1 MNYFKR
7 TDVITGWIVF
17 AIALTVYFFSVE
29 RTGSLWDCGEFILG
43 AYKLQVVHPPGA
55 PLFLLI
61 GRLFAWVGDLLS
73 SDPQDIAFAVNL
85 MSAVCSALA
94 ATFVAW
100 TTIIFARLS
109 MVGRGQTM
117 TTEQSWVANGA
128 GLAAGLAT
136 AFCTSIWFSA
146 VEGEVY
152 AMSTMFTTITVWAA
166 AKWYG
171 MEDTPDSDRWLIFA
185 IYVAGL
191 SIGVH
196 LLSLLAFPVL
206 GLLYYFK
213 KYKSVSFWGLVLAM
227 LLGALMI
234 PVVQKLIIVGV
245 PSLWG
250 QMELLMVNN
259 FGMPIHSGVFPTLI
273 ILGALSYFSIRWA
286 RKNNN
291 GLAERLI
298 VSLVLLVISFSTIG
312 VVVIRA
318 NANPPINMNNPSDA
332 MRLIPYLNR
341 EQYGERPLLRGPHY
355 EAEPIPGEYERS
367 NRYGIVNGRYEVVD
381 QKITPTYDDKDKI
394 FLPRISHTDNNRP
407 ALYRRWMGDENGH
420 PTMAFNLEF
429 MFRYQIGWMY
439 WRYFMWNF
447 AGRENGE
454 QGTEPW
460 NPRSGHWITGFDF
473 IDSARLFNMEKM
485 PDSMR
490 DNQARNKYYMIPLVL
505 GIIGLLYQY
514 KRQRRDFTA
523 LLMLFLFTG
532 LGIIFYSNQPPNEP
546 RERDYVLV
554 GSFFTFCIW
563 LGLAVPAIYEFLK
576 KRMTR
581 ESLLVPAIS
590 TAVVLIAP
598 ALMAFEN
605 FDDHSRMHHSASRD
619 YASNFLESLD
629 PNAIMFTYGDNDTY
643 PLWYAQEVEGIR
655 RDVRIVNLSL
665 IAVDWYI
672 EGLRRKVNDS
682 PAIKLTIPTDAYRGR
697 KRNQIFF
704 LPGRSTK
711 EEMPLDRVL
720 QFMAK
725 DNKMTVQ
732 GMELETYLPS
742 NNLYIP
748 IDPARARNSGLL
760 SDTDTA
766 NVVTKIPVTIPEG
779 YITKDQ
785 LAVLDVI
792 TSNIYDRPVYFSV
805 TCQESRLMNLQ
816 DYTQMEGLGLRVI
829 PVKTPSQEEFY
840 IYGSGRVDLDK
851 VHDRV
856 TNKWRWGNFD
866 KMKLYVDNSYG
877 ASVQAHKMVMWR
889 AAEKM
894 ASAGKMQQAIETTD
908 AYFEGF
914 PHMNFPYDARVL
926 PHINIYIRA
935 QALDKAKH
943 HMRILAN
950 EMADYMEFFNSL
962 DDDDLAAGFSLD
974 YRLSNNAVSEILKIS
989 KTLNDEAFAKE
1000 MESLLG
1006 PYATNQ
1012 PVE

>member
-1 MNYFKR
+1 MNNQKKIPL
-7 TDVITGWIVF
+7 ITGWVVF
-17 AIALTVYFFSVE
+17 AIALIVYFFSVE

-61 GRLFAWVGDLLS
+61 GRLFAWVADLFS
-73 SDPQDIAFAVNL
+73 SDPQDIAFAVNM
-85 MSAVCSALA
+85 MSAVCTALA
-94 ATFVAW
+94 SAFVAW
-100 TTIIFARLS
+100 ITIIFARLS
-109 MVGRGQTM
+109 MVGRGQTL
-117 TTEQSWVANGA
+117 TREQYLVTCGA

-152 AMSTMFTTITVWAA
+152 AMSTMFTTLTVWAA
-166 AKWYG
+166 TKWYG
-171 MEDTPDSDRWLIFA
+171 MEDNPDADRWLIFA

-196 LLSLLAFPVL
+196 LLSLLTFPAL

-213 KYKSVSFWGLVLAM
+213 KYKSFNIWGLLLAM

-234 PVVQKLIIVGV
+234 PVVQKIIIVGV
-245 PSLWG
+245 PSLWA
-250 QMELLMVNN
+250 QMELMMVNG
-259 FGMPIHSGVFPTLI
+259 FGMPIHSGVFPTVI
-273 ILGALSYFSIRWA
+273 ILAGLSFLGIRWA
-286 RKNNN
+286 RKRNN

-298 VSLVLLVISFSTIG
+298 LSLIFLVISFSTIG

-332 MRLIPYLNR
+332 MRMIPYLNR
-341 EQYGERPLLRGPHY
+341 EQYGERPLLRGPHF
-355 EAEPIPGEYERS
+355 EADPIDTEREE
-367 NRYGIVNGRYEVVD
+367 RYGRVGDHYEIVD
-381 QKITPTYDDKDKI
+381 QKLTYIYKDEDKI
-394 FLPRISHTDNNRP
+394 LLPRISHSDGNRP
-407 ALYRRWMGDENGH
+407 TLYKRWMGDENGK

-429 MFRYQIGWMY
+429 LFRYQIGWMY

-447 AGRENGE
+447 SGRENGE

-485 PDSMR
+485 PESMK
-490 DNQARNKYYMIPLVL
+490 NHQARNKYYMIPLVL
-505 GIIGLLYQY
+505 GIVGLLFQF
-514 KRQRRDFTA
+514 KRQKRDFTA
-523 LLMLFLFTG
+523 LLMLFLFSG
-532 LGIIFYSNQPPNEP
+532 LGIIFYSNQPPSEP

-563 LGLAVPAIYEFLK
+563 IGLAVPSIYEALK
-576 KRMTR
+576 KRIAAQGM
-581 ESLLVPAIS
+581 LVPAIA
-590 TAVVLIAP
+590 TAIVLTAP
-598 ALMAFEN
+598 AIMAFQN
-605 FDDHSRMHHSASRD
+605 FDDHSRKDHYASRD

-682 PAIKLTIPTDAYRGR
+682 APIKLTIPTESYRGN
-697 KRNQIFF
+697 KRNQLFF
-704 LPGRSTK
+704 LPGKSSPN
-711 EEMPLDRVL
+711 EMPLDQAL

-725 DNKMTVQ
+725 DNPQTIQ
-732 GMELETYLPS
+732 GTKLESFLPS
-742 NNLYIP
+742 NNLFIP
-748 IDPARARNSGLL
+748 IDLARARSTGMITDN
-760 SDTDTA
+760 DTA
-766 NVVTKIPVTIPEG
+766 NLVTKIPITIDKQ

-792 TSNIYDRPVYFSV
+792 TSNIYDRPIYFSV
-805 TCQESRLMNLQ
+805 TCQDAKLMNIH
-816 DYTQMEGLGLRVI
+816 DYTQMEGLGLRIV
-829 PVKTPSQEEFY
+829 PVRTPSQQEFY
-840 IYGSGRVDLDK
+840 IYGSGRVDMDK

-856 TNKWRWGNFD
+856 TNKWKWGNFD
-866 KMKLYVDNSYG
+866 KKRLYVDNSYG
-877 ASVQAHKMVMWR
+877 ASVQAQKMVMWR

-908 AYFEGF
+908 AFFEGF
-914 PHMNFPYDARVL
+914 PHMNIPYDARVL

-935 QALDKAKH
+935 QALDKAKQ

-950 EMADYMEFFNSL
+950 EMAEYMEFFNSL
-962 DDDDLAAGFSLD
+962 DDDDLKAGFSLD
-974 YRLSNNAVSEILKIS
+974 YRLSN
-989 KTLNDEAFAKE
+989 
-1000 MESLLG
+1000 
-1006 PYATNQ
+1006 
-1012 PVE
+1012 